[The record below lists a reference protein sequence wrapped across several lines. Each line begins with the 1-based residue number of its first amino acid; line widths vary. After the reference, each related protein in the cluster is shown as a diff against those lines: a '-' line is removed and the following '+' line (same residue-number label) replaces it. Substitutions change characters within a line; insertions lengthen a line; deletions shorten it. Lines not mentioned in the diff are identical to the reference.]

1 MAASEDER
9 KHECNKRP
17 TGPAS
22 LPEYR
27 YSVEE
32 LQNDPGCECS
42 VCLQVCSEVQTSP
55 LKLLAPTAH
64 SFMSRVVD
72 LGTVP
77 LHH

>member
-1 MAASEDER
+1 M
-9 KHECNKRP
+9 
-17 TGPAS
+17 
-22 LPEYR
+22 PEYR

-42 VCLQVCSEVQTSP
+42 VCLQVCSEVHTSP
-55 LKLLAPTAH
+55 LNLLAPTAH

-77 LHH
+77 LHHWLRGSEASLPLTLAN